1 MSYTNISTIYSEG
14 QKFYQTINQG
24 SMYMEVSYTNPL
36 KFDANFSITQPYANA
51 IAGTTVSNYSMPA
64 HDYFMG
70 NFAGFW
76 VHRIYRDGH
85 LVYTVQGV
93 NQDLFIPIQH
103 DEIRSISLNTV
114 SESIP
119 YDGPVRPPVPAPG
132 VSAMIGL
139 AAILLVSRKRK
150 K

>member
-1 MSYTNISTIYSEG
+1 MSYINVSTIYSEG

-36 KFDANFSITQPYANA
+36 KFDANFTITEPLGEALA
-51 IAGTTVSNYSMPA
+51 PPTVSNYAIPS
-64 HDYFMG
+64 HNYFMG
-70 NFAGFW
+70 NFQGFW
-76 VHRIYRDGH
+76 IHRIYRDGH
-85 LVYTVQGV
+85 LVYTTQGV
-93 NQDLFIPIQH
+93 DQDLFISIQH
-103 DEIRSISLNTV
+103 DEIRSISMNTV

-132 VSAMIGL
+132 VSAMIGI